1 MIYKHWPRHPIAC
14 YYLWKA
20 AIIINCKDKNTV
32 NAAPVSPTIG
42 RAVCQKTKMRD
53 DQSNTIRVR
62 PILKV
67 LKTFCCCLMVQMHV
81 VNCINS
87 RHQFRRPSYMPLRYV
102 TSLHIFFNFSF
113 SVSVFSFYR
122 QRLRKRFNNF
132 AAGRQNPHIFKIL
145 FSEVE
150 KNILNQGPCI
160 FKNRK
165 WAING
170 FPGSLLHMN
179 INGLKCYI
187 CKALKQQQQPSCDAL
202 SCSSSYGDLHS
213 SEL

>member
-1 MIYKHWPRHPIAC
+1 MIYKNWPRHPIAC

-20 AIIINCKDKNTV
+20 TIIINYKDKNTV

-42 RAVCQKTKMRD
+42 RAVCPKTKMGD
-53 DQSNTIRVR
+53 NQTR
-62 PILKV
+62 PESILKV
-67 LKTFCCCLMVQMHV
+67 LKTFCCCLMVRMHV
-81 VNCINS
+81 GNRINS

-113 SVSVFSFYR
+113 SVSFFSFYR
-122 QRLRKRFNNF
+122 QRLRKGFNNF

-150 KNILNQGPCI
+150 KNILKWVRVF

-170 FPGSLLHMN
+170 FPGSLQHMN
-179 INGLKCYI
+179 INGWKCYI
-187 CKALKQQQQPSCDAL
+187 CKALKQQQLPSCDAL